1 MTPRRDLIGTG
12 RHPVVIVDDAS
23 GNVPAIVDMAAALAP
38 FPKGP
43 NPHYPGV
50 RRVIEESDP
59 AAFGY
64 VRDLLVATAPFIAGG
79 FDLDAFDLLEA
90 SFSMVTAAPATLSA
104 AQRAPHF
111 DSTDPNYIA
120 VLHYLTD
127 TPGTAFYRQ
136 RSTGIEA
143 VTPETY
149 DRFVT
154 TVRAEGAGDGYIVT
168 DDERF
173 ERIGSV
179 EGKTDRLVIYQ
190 GRLLHS
196 GIIPLGAVL
205 SADPRIG
212 RLTTNIFIRGR

>member
-23 GNVPAIVDMAAALAP
+23 GKVPAIVDMAAALAP
-38 FPKGP
+38 FAKGP

-64 VRDLLVATAPFIAGG
+64 VRDLLEGTAPFSAGG

-90 SFSMVTAAPATLSA
+90 SFSMVTAVPATLTA

-111 DSTDPNYIA
+111 DSTDANYIA
-120 VLHYLTD
+120 VLHYLTN

-196 GIIPLGAVL
+196 GIIPAGAVL
-205 SADPRIG
+205 SADPRVG
-212 RLTTNIFIRGR
+212 RLTTNMFVRGR